1 MPPKGGS
8 KVAKKA
14 AAAPVAAAGMPPA
27 IPASDR
33 EREEDEDDA
42 PPFIDW
48 KAKLQRPSNAP
59 PGVQPAA
66 DSVQLEGE
74 EEEPQAGYPSDK
86 EDDGPGSCLLCRGSR
101 RRGGA
106 LARARIPLVGKY
118 RGEADEEPLRG
129 CISMYTSPESIFSY
143 LILGRQ

>member
-66 DSVQLEGE
+66 DSVQLVGE

-101 RRGGA
+101 RRGGGA
-106 LARARIPLVGKY
+106 GARSDTA
-118 RGEADEEPLRG
+118 
-129 CISMYTSPESIFSY
+129 
-143 LILGRQ
+143 GR

>member
-33 EREEDEDDA
+33 EREEDEDYA

-66 DSVQLEGE
+66 DSVQLVGE

-86 EDDGPGSCLLCRGSR
+86 EDDGPGSCLSVMS
-101 RRGGA
+101 
-106 LARARIPLVGKY
+106 RIPKAGGGRWRALGY
-118 RGEADEEPLRG
+118 RWSVSTEARPTRSL
-129 CISMYTSPESIFSY
+129 
-143 LILGRQ
+143 

>member
-1 MPPKGGS
+1 MPPKG
-8 KVAKKA
+8 KTKAAKKA

-33 EREEDEDDA
+33 EREEDEEDA

-74 EEEPQAGYPSDK
+74 
-86 EDDGPGSCLLCRGSR
+86 
-101 RRGGA
+101 GGRNHRLA
-106 LARARIPLVGKY
+106 TRPTRKMTARAPVCYVEDPEGGGGRWRALGY
-118 RGEADEEPLRG
+118 RWSVSTEARPTRSL
-129 CISMYTSPESIFSY
+129 
-143 LILGRQ
+143 LGAV